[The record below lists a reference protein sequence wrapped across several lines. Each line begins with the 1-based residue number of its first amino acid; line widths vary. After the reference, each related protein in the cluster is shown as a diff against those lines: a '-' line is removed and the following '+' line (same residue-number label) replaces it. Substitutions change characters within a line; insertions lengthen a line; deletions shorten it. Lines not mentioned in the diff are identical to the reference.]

1 MAGVVAFILSL
12 VPYVGFGI
20 AMLGSAFRL
29 G

>member
-1 MAGVVAFILSL
+1 MPGIIAFLLAL

-20 AMLGSAFRL
+20 LLSCGFLGF